1 MNSEDM
7 LFGRIKHDVLTLS
20 GNNARFR
27 RWRALEILPASPKYA
42 AVHINP
48 QAFEKKFIFVG
59 FLS

>member
-1 MNSEDM
+1 M
-7 LFGRIKHDVLTLS
+7 G
-20 GNNARFR
+20 ARFS
-27 RWRALEILPASPKYA
+27 LPLRHEARQGFGAGERSNLAPSPKYA

>member
-1 MNSEDM
+1 MKPGKVSA
-7 LFGRIKHDVLTLS
+7 LASAQTL
-20 GNNARFR
+20 
-27 RWRALEILPASPKYA
+27 PPSPKYA

>member
-1 MNSEDM
+1 M
-7 LFGRIKHDVLTLS
+7 G
-20 GNNARFR
+20 ARFS
-27 RWRALEILPASPKYA
+27 LPLRHEARQVFGAGERSNLAPPSPKYA